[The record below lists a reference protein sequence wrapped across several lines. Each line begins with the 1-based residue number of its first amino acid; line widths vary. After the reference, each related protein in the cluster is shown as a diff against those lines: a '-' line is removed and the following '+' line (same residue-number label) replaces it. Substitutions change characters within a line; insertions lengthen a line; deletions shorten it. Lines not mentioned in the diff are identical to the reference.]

1 MNKSSLRPASET
13 DSTKDATARQ
23 PIDIVNASLKRR
35 YAAEM
40 RFRFMGATAV
50 ILGLL
55 FVGIL
60 FINIIGNGYTAFQQT
75 YVQLPVYFDP
85 EVIDPDGLIRAG
97 DLTQDEIHKTM
108 IRVNFLKLARE
119 GLKEIFPEVQ
129 GRSDKRKLY
138 GLLSPGVPQQLR
150 DMIARHPEWIGE
162 RRQVWVLADDDL
174 DMFMKG
180 RSTPIKRLD
189 TSGRA
194 TIASDAD
201 AAGDA
206 LQITSS
212 GPDFSVVL
220 DSLHSQL
227 LDKAAKTE
235 RQIARLEQS
244 LADSQNRR
252 SLLEARQAE
261 HDPADSQK
269 TAEKLQTDL
278 EEAEQRIAKLERDLS
293 KAADQLEQL
302 QARTATPADGET
314 LDAEMPSYL
323 VSINGGLVKVE
334 SITERE
340 VTGKPLRPLT
350 SDKAAEPGTWELLQ
364 LTNPQSGRRLKDQEI
379 AWALSLKEAGALKK
393 RFNTLFFTN
402 GSSRE
407 PELAGIG
414 GAFMGSLFTLTL
426 TLLFSFPIAVGTA
439 IYLEEFAPKNRWT
452 DLIEININNLAAVP
466 SIVFGLLG
474 LAVFINFFGVPRST
488 PLVAAMVLTLMTLP
502 TIIIASRAALKSV
515 PPSIREAALG
525 VGASPLQ
532 TQFHHVLPLAM
543 PGMLTG
549 TIIGMAQALGETAPL
564 LMIGMIAFIVDIP
577 GGFTDP
583 STVLPVQI
591 FLWADSPER
600 GFVERTSAAIMVL
613 LGFLIMM
620 NLLAVLLRR
629 RFERRW

>member
-1 MNKSSLRPASET
+1 MNSTPPPSPTPNADPRADDNQQDSAS
-13 DSTKDATARQ
+13 AGRR
-23 PIDIVNASLKRR
+23 PIDIVNAGLKRR
-35 YAAEM
+35 YAAEK

-50 ILGLL
+50 ALGLTFVALL
-55 FVGIL
+55 F
-60 FINIIGNGYTAFQQT
+60 FNIISNGYTAFQQT

-85 EVIDPDGLIRAG
+85 EVIDPDGLIQAG
-97 DLTQDEIHKTM
+97 DLNADEINKEL
-108 IRVNFLKLARE
+108 IRVNFLKLARDALRE
-119 GLKEIFPEVQ
+119 RFPEVK
-129 GRSDKRKLY
+129 GRSAKRKLY

-150 DMIARHPEWIGE
+150 EMVAHHPELIGE
-162 RRQVWVLADDDL
+162 RRETWLIADDDV

-180 RSTPIKRLD
+180 RSTPVKRID
-189 TSGRA
+189 TSGSA
-194 TIASDAD
+194 TIVTVPSSDD
-201 AAGDA
+201 T
-206 LQITSS
+206 LQIISS
-212 GPDFSVVL
+212 GADFNVVF
-220 DSLHSQL
+220 
-227 LDKAAKTE
+227 E
-235 RQIARLEQS
+235 RM
-244 LADSQNRR
+244 
-252 SLLEARQAE
+252 
-261 HDPADSQK
+261 
-269 TAEKLQTDL
+269 
-278 EEAEQRIAKLERDLS
+278 
-293 KAADQLEQL
+293 
-302 QARTATPADGET
+302 RTATPTDKTTADGTT
-314 LDAEMPSYL
+314 LDSDMPSYL
-323 VSINGGLVKVE
+323 IAINHGLVKVE
-334 SITERE
+334 SITAHDI
-340 VTGKPLRPLT
+340 TGQVLLPLKNQDPATPR
-350 SDKAAEPGTWELLQ
+350 SWELLE
-364 LTNPQSGRRLKDQEI
+364 LSNPQSARRLKDQEL
-379 AWALSLKEAGALKK
+379 AWVLSLKDAGALKK
-393 RFNTLFFTN
+393 RFNTLFFTQ

-613 LGFLIMM
+613 LTFLIMM